1 MKASKESIMG
11 NDKSPVREEAEFKNE
26 NGHTAKGDGDNLPE
40 TYERTKTFERRMS
53 TTEIKST
60 GKGPKTASL
69 YLSRTKP
76 TKTIGNV
83 SESDS
88 SSVSSRPSTRLSKT
102 CSPTFNHVLKNDSKL
117 HGSASA
123 STRSSSNRTV
133 KTDIEREFTFTGY
146 DIMAD
151 DEPEGTEQLDA
162 SEKEKSDNVQLYLA
176 ACRRVGVTPVNFIA
190 RNLGERNFVMK
201 SHSLGPGGAKA
212 LAIALVGNKWIK
224 TLDLSD
230 NGIGPEG
237 AESIADM
244 LSENQKIKELNI
256 SENGIETA
264 GLRSLHRM
272 MLTCDVITTLD
283 ISGNNLIDSDA
294 KYVAEIIEHNRNLKQ
309 LVASHNCFG
318 EEGGMVLGA
327 AIANSDTLNDLDLSW
342 NHLRGR
348 GSMAIAASVK
358 RNVGL
363 RRLNVSFNGLG
374 TSGCA
379 LLGRALL
386 ENRTLKELDISNNR
400 IGTEGVGNILKGLK
414 ENDGLEILRI
424 GQNPITP
431 EVALTILT
439 LIQKSDKCVVSIL
452 DLTDVVVSLEF
463 LQLWEKIRLLRKL
476 KITHGAVIQGKQPEK
491 QDPYAI
497 DWRDPV
503 MRMYNFMHQEGY
515 RVVDLLKKLD
525 KDRSLSVDRQEFKLG
540 LIAENI
546 PLTES
551 QLDDIVAKLDA
562 DGDGEVDF
570 GELMAG
576 EREFRKKLRA
586 RTKRMMKQSAPP
598 ELVTKLENIL
608 EG

>member
-1 MKASKESIMG
+1 MKASKESIRG
-11 NDKSPVREEAEFKNE
+11 NDKSPVREGARFKNE
-26 NGHTAKGDGDNLPE
+26 NGYTVKGDGENLPE

-53 TTEIKST
+53 TAEIKST
-60 GKGPKTASL
+60 GNGPKTASI
-69 YLSRTKP
+69 YLSRIKP
-76 TKTIGNV
+76 TKTTGNV
-83 SESDS
+83 SNSES
-88 SSVSSRPSTRLSKT
+88 SSVSSRTSTRQSMVHTLES
-102 CSPTFNHVLKNDSKL
+102 NQVLKNDSKL

-123 STRSSSNRTV
+123 STGSSSKRTIQ
-133 KTDIEREFTFTGY
+133 KDIEREFTFTGY

-176 ACRRVGVTPVNFIA
+176 ACRHVGVTPVNFIA
-190 RNLGERNFVMK
+190 RNLSERNFVMK

-212 LAIALVGNKWIK
+212 VAIALV
-224 TLDLSD
+224 
-230 NGIGPEG
+230 
-237 AESIADM
+237 
-244 LSENQKIKELNI
+244 NI
-256 SENGIETA
+256 SENSIETA
-264 GLRSLHRM
+264 GLRSLH
-272 MLTCDVITTLD
+272 DVILKHNAVTALD

-309 LVASHNCFG
+309 LNASHNSFG
-318 EEGGMVLGA
+318 EEGGLVLGA

-363 RRLNVSFNGLG
+363 RKLNISFNGLG

-379 LLGRALL
+379 LLGKALL

-414 ENDGLEILRI
+414 ENDGLEILSI
-424 GQNPITP
+424 GRNPISP

-439 LIQKSDKCVVSIL
+439 LIQKSDKCAVSIL
-452 DLTDVVVSLEF
+452 DLTDIVVSLEF
-463 LQLWEKIRLLRKL
+463 IQLWEQIKLHKKLR
-476 KITHGAVIQGKQPEK
+476 IIHGAVIRGKQPEK
-491 QDPYAI
+491 PDPDAI

-503 MRMYNFMHQEGY
+503 MRMYHFMHQEGY

-546 PLTES
+546 PLTEY
-551 QLDDIVAKLDA
+551 QLDEIVTKLDA

-586 RTKRMMKQSAPP
+586 RTKRMMTQSAPP
-598 ELVTKLENIL
+598 EMVTKLEKIL

>member
-1 MKASKESIMG
+1 MKASKESIRG
-11 NDKSPVREEAEFKNE
+11 NDKSPVREGARFKNE
-26 NGHTAKGDGDNLPE
+26 NGYTVKGDGENLPE

-53 TTEIKST
+53 TAEIKST
-60 GKGPKTASL
+60 GNGPKTASI
-69 YLSRTKP
+69 YLSRIKP
-76 TKTIGNV
+76 TKTTGNV
-83 SESDS
+83 SNSES
-88 SSVSSRPSTRLSKT
+88 SSVSSRTSTRQSMVCTLES
-102 CSPTFNHVLKNDSKL
+102 NQVLKNDSKI

-123 STRSSSNRTV
+123 STGSSSKRTIQ
-133 KTDIEREFTFTGY
+133 KDIEREFTFTGY

-176 ACRRVGVTPVNFIA
+176 ACRHVGVTPVNFIA
-190 RNLGERNFVMK
+190 RNLSERNFVMK

-212 LAIALVGNKWIK
+212 VAIALVGNKWIRK
-224 TLDLSD
+224 MDLSD
-230 NGIGPEG
+230 NGIG
-237 AESIADM
+237 
-244 LSENQKIKELNI
+244 QKNI
-256 SENGIETA
+256 QRTA
-264 GLRSLHRM
+264 LKRQDLESLH
-272 MLTCDVITTLD
+272 DVILKHNAVTALD

-309 LVASHNCFG
+309 LNASHNSFG
-318 EEGGMVLGA
+318 EEGGLVLGA

-363 RRLNVSFNGLG
+363 RKLNISFNGLG

-379 LLGRALL
+379 LLGKALL

-414 ENDGLEILRI
+414 ENDGLEILSI
-424 GQNPITP
+424 GRNPISP

-439 LIQKSDKCVVSIL
+439 LIQKSDKCAVSIL
-452 DLTDVVVSLEF
+452 DLTDIVVSLEF
-463 LQLWEKIRLLRKL
+463 IQLWEQIKLHKKLR
-476 KITHGAVIQGKQPEK
+476 IIHGAVIRGKQPEK
-491 QDPYAI
+491 PDPDAI

-503 MRMYNFMHQEGY
+503 MRMYHFMHQEGY

-546 PLTES
+546 PLTEY
-551 QLDDIVAKLDA
+551 QLDEIVTKLDA

-586 RTKRMMKQSAPP
+586 RTKRMMTQSAPP
-598 ELVTKLENIL
+598 EMVTKLEKIL